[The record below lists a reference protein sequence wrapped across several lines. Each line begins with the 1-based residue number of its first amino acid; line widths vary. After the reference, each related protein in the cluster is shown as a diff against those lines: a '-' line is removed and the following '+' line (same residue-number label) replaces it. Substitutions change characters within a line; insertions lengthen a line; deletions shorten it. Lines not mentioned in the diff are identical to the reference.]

1 MQQGDI
7 IVVRLDAGP
16 RLARFIETKSN
27 RVRVSI
33 GRNRE
38 ARLPVSRVVHETGLT
53 AERYEIVEELSQ
65 EANAIAKSVDLEEV
79 WDVVCDDGDALTLTD
94 IAELYWADEPSP
106 KQSIGLLFHLLADDI
121 RFARDGSHY
130 LPRDRETVAQT
141 LERLQRQAERAADSE
156 ALVAAFK
163 SGELPAELTDYQS
176 SALDQVRGFVLHGD
190 DYNRANPAKRLL
202 EEAGVR
208 GRDLQRQAFQKLVS
222 LGLMREDEHL
232 ALEREDIT
240 PDFPDEA
247 LAQAETIDVAPLT
260 SDPDRID
267 LTGLLTFSIDDRDTK
282 DRDDALSVEILDSGT
297 DDAATYRVGIHIT
310 DVGAL
315 IPQGSALDI
324 EADRR
329 MSSLYLPEQTISM
342 LPHSVS
348 TDRGSINPGKTRAAI
363 SLVAEL
369 TADAEVK
376 SWKVTPSVIRSDHA
390 LSYQDADR
398 IIADSQHPLHAELG
412 ALYELSELLRAQRE
426 ARGALNFDRDELS
439 VKVDSDGE
447 ISVAVIP
454 RNAPA
459 RNLVQEYMVLCN
471 SLLAQYCSEAELPAP
486 FRSQAVPDVSDIEA
500 QFPPGHLRSYL
511 MLRRLKPAIV
521 ATKPGA
527 HGGLGLRAYTQATSP
542 LRRYPDLM
550 VQRQISHH
558 LRTGETLYDNESVTS
573 IAHRAD
579 TQIRQMSRIENQRR
593 QYFFLKWLDAR
604 RREAE
609 EAGNQYVLRG
619 VALENPP
626 NRAATVD
633 LVDWP
638 YRTRAALPN
647 STSPGDEV
655 SLHLHSVDLWR
666 RTAQFTLAV
675 AQS

>member
-7 IVVRLDAGP
+7 IIVRLDAGP

-38 ARLPVSRVVHETGLT
+38 ARLPVSRVIHETGLT
-53 AERYEIVEELSQ
+53 AERYETVEELSH
-65 EANAIAKSVDLEEV
+65 EANAIAESVDLEEV

-106 KQSIGLLFHLLADDI
+106 QQSIGLLFHLLADDV
-121 RFARDGSHY
+121 RFVRDGSHY

-141 LERLQRQAERAADSE
+141 LERIQRQAERAADSE
-156 ALVAAFK
+156 ALVVAFK
-163 SGELPAELTDYQS
+163 SGELPAKLTDYQS
-176 SALDQVRGFVLHGD
+176 NTLDQVRGFVLHGD
-190 DYNRANPAKRLL
+190 DYNRANPAKRFL
-202 EEAGVR
+202 EEAGMK
-208 GRDLQRQAFQKLVS
+208 GRDLQRSAFEKLVS

-240 PDFPDEA
+240 PDFPDDA
-247 LAQAETIDVAPLT
+247 LAEAETISVAPLT
-260 SDPDRID
+260 SDHDRVD
-267 LTGLLTFSIDDRDTK
+267 LTSLLVFSIDDSETR
-282 DRDDALSVEILDSGT
+282 DRDDALSIEILDGPGDSRS
-297 DDAATYRVGIHIT
+297 YRVGIHIT
-310 DVGAL
+310 DVGVL
-315 IPQGSALDI
+315 IPRGSALDV

-329 MSSLYLPEQTISM
+329 MSSLYLPEQTTSM
-342 LPHSVS
+342 LPYRVS
-348 TDRGSINPGKTRAAI
+348 TDLGSINPGQERAAI
-363 SLVAEL
+363 SLIAEL
-369 TADAEVK
+369 RENGETEDWRV
-376 SWKVTPSVIRSDHA
+376 VRSVIRSDHA
-390 LSYQDADR
+390 LSYTEADR
-398 IIADSQHPLHAELG
+398 IIGDPSHSLHTELF
-412 ALYELSELLRAQRE
+412 ALHKLSEKLRSRRE
-426 ARGALNFDRDELS
+426 TRGALNFDRDELS

-486 FRSQAVPDVSDIEA
+486 FRSQAIPDVSDIET
-500 QFPPGHLRSYL
+500 QFPPGPLRTYL
-511 MLRRLKPAIV
+511 MMRRLKPAVV
-521 ATKPGA
+521 ATKPGV
-527 HGGLGLRAYTQATSP
+527 HGGLGVEAYTQATSP

-558 LRTGETLYDNESVTS
+558 LRTGELLYDTESVTS
-573 IAHRAD
+573 VAHRAD

-604 RREAE
+604 RTVAE
-609 EAGNQYVLRG
+609 EGGNSYILGG
-619 VALENPP
+619 VVLENPA

-638 YRTRAALPN
+638 FRTRAALPN

-655 SLHLHSVDLWR
+655 SLHLHGVDLWR

-675 AQS
+675 EQS

>member
-16 RLARFIETKSN
+16 RLGRFVETKSN
-27 RVRVSI
+27 RARISI

-38 ARLPVSRVVHETGLT
+38 ARLPVSRVIHETGLI
-53 AERYEIVEELSQ
+53 AERYETVEELSR
-65 EANAIAKSVDLEEV
+65 EVNAVAEEIDLEEV

-94 IAELYWADEPSP
+94 IAELYWGAEPTP
-106 KQSIGLLFHLLADDI
+106 QQSVGLLFHLLGSDL
-121 RFARDGSHY
+121 RFVRDGSHY

-141 LERLQRQAERAADSE
+141 LERMQRQAQRAADSE
-156 ALVAAFK
+156 ALVVAFK
-163 SGELPAELTDYQS
+163 SGVLPSKLTRYQS
-176 SALDQVRGFVLHGD
+176 DILNQIRGFVLHGD
-190 DYNRANPAKRLL
+190 EYNRAGSAKGFLDD
-202 EEAGVR
+202 AGVR
-208 GRDLQRQAFQKLVS
+208 GRDLQRLTFEKLVS

-240 PDFPDEA
+240 PDFPDDVLTE
-247 LAQAETIDVAPLT
+247 AETINAAPLI
-260 SDPDRID
+260 SDSGRID
-267 LTGLLTFSIDDRDTK
+267 LTSLTVFSIDDRDTK
-282 DRDDALSVEILDSGT
+282 DRDDALSVEILGDGN
-297 DDAATYRVGIHIT
+297 AYRVGIHIT
-310 DVGAL
+310 DAGAL
-315 IPQGSALDI
+315 IPRGSALDV

-342 LPHSVS
+342 LPHRISA
-348 TDRGSINPGKTRAAI
+348 DRGSINPGEQRAAI
-363 SLVAEL
+363 SLIAEL
-369 TADAEVK
+369 NEKAEVTD
-376 SWKVTPSVIRSDHA
+376 WKVARSVIQSGYA
-390 LSYQDADR
+390 LSYPEADG
-398 IIADSQHPLHAELG
+398 IISDPGHPLHNELA
-412 ALYELSELLRAQRE
+412 ALYELSRHLRGQRE
-426 ARGALNFDRDELS
+426 AKGALNFDRDELS

-454 RNAPA
+454 RDAPS
-459 RNLVQEYMVLCN
+459 RGLVQEYMVLCN
-471 SLLAQYCSEAELPAP
+471 SLLARYCSEAELSAP
-486 FRSQAVPDVSDIEA
+486 FRSQALPDVSDIEV
-500 QFPPGHLRSYL
+500 QFSPGHLRTYL
-511 MLRRLKPAIV
+511 MMRRLKPAVV
-521 ATKPGA
+521 ATKPGI
-527 HGGLGLRAYTQATSP
+527 HGGLGVEAYTQATSP

-558 LRTGETLYDNESVTS
+558 LRTGEMLYDNESVTS
-573 IAHRAD
+573 VAHRAD

-609 EAGNQYVLRG
+609 EDGGLCILKG
-619 VALENPP
+619 IALENPP

-655 SLHLHSVDLWR
+655 SLHLHGVDLWR

-675 AQS
+675 AQN